1 LGGGG
6 IVLAVSEQI
15 KRGGRAVAW
24 TLIGILLAGLALRL
38 WGIGSGLPVA
48 FNLDEYA
55 HFTVSAVKMFG
66 GGHNPNYFQ
75 NPPAFTYLI
84 QVLLSIAYL
93 TPPVG
98 NSGRAIHAAFA
109 ADPTEIYL
117 IARVS
122 VAVLGVAAAGV
133 MFFVG
138 RRIASAAV
146 GLSTAAFMAFTFLP
160 VHYGHFALNDVP
172 TLLPLAIGLFGLAG
186 VIINGRALDYGVAG
200 LGLGLAT
207 GTKYT
212 AAALSVSIFA
222 AWAIRFFEDRE
233 RGKREFLL
241 LLMAAGVS
249 LLAFVVA
256 NPFAVLDPHK
266 FVYDMRRQQDLSAG
280 VAKLGTDDTTG
291 WAYYA
296 WTLVWGFG
304 LLPLLMSIAGAAL
317 ALKKDWRR
325 ALPFALFALIVFVF
339 MGKQMRFYA
348 RWMMPIYPVLA
359 LFAGYFV
366 VEAGRW
372 ITAQLAR
379 RRAIER
385 ANPVYAIC
393 LVLALALIGPLVH
406 VIHNDRVLSR
416 TDTRVLAKNWILENV
431 PRGEKIAFD
440 LVGPPPYYR
449 VDNAANGEPAFA
461 IRPLPRGTEIE
472 KYAQNLSPEVL
483 DSFEKDGYCWV
494 ASASIQKG
502 RVTKDPK
509 KAPGAAAYF
518 DALTER
524 GTLEKS
530 FSPMK
535 SGQEGELPRFNFD
548 ISYNYFPLSYYRPG
562 PQIDIYRLHGGV
574 CAD

>member
-1 LGGGG
+1 MSQQNKSLG
-6 IVLAVSEQI
+6 
-15 KRGGRAVAW
+15 RGVVW
-24 TLIGILLAGLALRL
+24 TLVGILLAGFGLRL

-93 TPPVG
+93 TPPIG

-122 VAVLGVAAAGV
+122 VAVMGVAAAGV
-133 MFFVG
+133 LFAVG
-138 RRIASAAV
+138 RRMTSSAV
-146 GLSTAAFMAFTFLP
+146 GLAAAAFMAFTFLP
-160 VHYGHFALNDVP
+160 VHYSHFALNDVP

-186 VIINGRALDYGVAG
+186 VIQNGRALDYGIAG

-212 AAALSVSIFA
+212 AAALSISIFA
-222 AWAIRFFEDRE
+222 AWAIRFFDDRE

-241 LLMAAGVS
+241 LVMAAAVS
-249 LLAFVVA
+249 LAAFVVA

-280 VAKLGTDDTTG
+280 VAKLGTDDVTG

-296 WTLVWGFG
+296 WTLLWGFG
-304 LLPLLMSIAGAAL
+304 ILPLLMAIAGAGL

-325 ALPFALFALIVFVF
+325 SLPFVLFAMIVFLF

-359 LFAGYFV
+359 LFAGYFA

-372 ITAQLAR
+372 ITQKLAKWR
-379 RRAIER
+379 PGLS
-385 ANPVYAIC
+385 ANYGIVA
-393 LVLALALIGPLVH
+393 VLAIALISPLAH

-416 TDTRVLAKNWILENV
+416 SDTRTLAKQWILENV
-431 PRGEKIAFD
+431 PKDEKIAFD

-449 VDNAANGEPAFA
+449 QNNAANGDPAFT

-483 DSFEKDGYCWV
+483 DSFERDGYCWV
-494 ASASIQKG
+494 ATASIQKG
-502 RVTKDPK
+502 RVTKDPN

-518 DALTER
+518 RALEER
-524 GTLEKS
+524 GTLEAS

-535 SGQEGELPRFNFD
+535 PGREADLPRFNFD
-548 ISYNYFPLSYYRPG
+548 TSYNYYPLGFYRPG
-562 PQIDIYRLHGGV
+562 PQIDIRRLHGGV
-574 CAD
+574 CASDPKE